1 MFFTW
6 GPGRG
11 ARQNTGSYAREVPED
26 GFVFGLRPTGQRR
39 ESLTRATGRW
49 SLDMV
54 TAAACN
60 ATVGLKPPL
69 SERRVVAVGRGTS
82 GFRERSGMPPEADV
96 SLVEAGVITPLG
108 LVVR

>member
-1 MFFTW
+1 MVFAW
-6 GPGRG
+6 CPGSG
-11 ARQNTGSYAREVPED
+11 ARQKTGSDTREVPED

-54 TAAACN
+54 TAAACV

-69 SERRVVAVGRGTS
+69 SERRVVTVCRWTAAT
-82 GFRERSGMPPEADV
+82 RERSGMPPEADV
-96 SLVEAGVITPLG
+96 SLVEAGGITPLG
-108 LVVR
+108 LVAR